1 MRGNHGQIKK
11 NGETLVKKHMD
22 IKKQDI
28 VEGSMFDI
36 WVMVM
41 NT

>member
-1 MRGNHGQIKK
+1 MMKGNHGQIKK

-28 VEGSMFDI
+28 VEGACLTFGS
-36 WVMVM
+36 W
-41 NT
+41 